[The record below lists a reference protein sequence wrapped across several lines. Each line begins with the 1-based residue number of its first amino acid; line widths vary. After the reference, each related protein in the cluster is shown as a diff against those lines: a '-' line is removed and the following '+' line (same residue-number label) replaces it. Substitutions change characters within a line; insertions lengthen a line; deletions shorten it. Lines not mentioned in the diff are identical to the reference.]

1 MRNNLKRSRRFPWK
15 KDGFSLIEVTMGLL
29 ILAIGLLGIASM
41 QISSVRGSFFSGN
54 LTEATFLGQDGLE
67 TLKGFPLAGG
77 IWPAP
82 LAEGQHNFGQ
92 TPDDA
97 SGVIHRINQTPS
109 ISRS

>member
-1 MRNNLKRSRRFPWK
+1 MRNSFERSRSFFWK
-15 KDGFSLIEVTMGLL
+15 KDGFSLIEVTIGLL
-29 ILAIGLLGIASM
+29 ILAVGLLGIASM
-41 QISSVRGSFFSGN
+41 QVSSVRGSFFSGN

-97 SGVIHRINQTPS
+97 SGVIRRSTQTP
-109 ISRS
+109 